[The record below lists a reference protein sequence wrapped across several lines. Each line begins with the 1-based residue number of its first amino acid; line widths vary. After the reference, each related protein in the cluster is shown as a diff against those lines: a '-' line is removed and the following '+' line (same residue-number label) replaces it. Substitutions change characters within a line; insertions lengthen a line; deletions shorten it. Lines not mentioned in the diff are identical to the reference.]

1 VTFHSPIA
9 ALRPAAASLCRARHA
24 GMAAL
29 VLAALA
35 SAFVSGPAVAAE
47 ETAALLNRAATAARQ
62 LNYTGTLVY
71 QHAGRVENSRLV
83 HLNESGKEFE
93 KLVNLEGPAREV
105 IRSNGEVRCY
115 YPDAKVVRIEPRT
128 FRNAFPSLSP
138 QQQKALTDYYEVR
151 KAEVDRVAGL
161 DVQAWIFEPKDGLR
175 YGQKLWFERTTGLLL
190 KARTQNERNEP
201 VEQFTFTDI
210 AIGGKLD
217 RDMVKPTWPPAP
229 PAWQVHEAGP
239 GEADAADTGWV
250 IRAAPPGF
258 SRVAE
263 GYRAL
268 RGKRSPVAH
277 IVYSDGLV
285 AVSVFV
291 EPAGGVHPVGL
302 LQQGG
307 VNVFVRDADGF
318 VVTALGEAPAA
329 TIRQIANSV
338 TRR

>member
-1 VTFHSPIA
+1 MTGYSAIA
-9 ALRPAAASLCRARHA
+9 ANVRAAAMLCRTARA
-24 GMAAL
+24 AMAAL
-29 VLAALA
+29 ATLVFVPLAAA
-35 SAFVSGPAVAAE
+35 QDAN
-47 ETAALLNRAATAARQ
+47 ALLTRAATAARL

-71 QHAGRVENSRLV
+71 QHAGRVETSRLV
-83 HLNESGKEFE
+83 HLNEAGSEFE
-93 KLVNLEGPAREV
+93 KLINLEGPAREV
-105 IRSNGEVRCY
+105 IRGNGEVRCY

-128 FRNAFPSLSP
+128 FRNAFPSLSS
-138 QQQKALTDYYEVR
+138 QQQKALTEYYEVR
-151 KAEVDRVAGL
+151 KAETDRVAGL
-161 DVQAWIFEPKDGLR
+161 DVQAWVFEPKDGLR
-175 YGQKLWFERTTGLLL
+175 YGEKLWFEGATGLLL
-190 KARTQNERNEP
+190 KARIQNERNEP
-201 VEQFTFTDI
+201 VEQFTFTDMS
-210 AIGGKLD
+210 IGGRID
-217 RDMVKPTWPPAP
+217 REMVKPTWPPAP
-229 PAWQVHEAGP
+229 TAWQVHEAGP

-250 IRAAPPGF
+250 VRAAPPGF

-263 GYRAL
+263 GYRTL

-307 VNVFVRDADGF
+307 VNVFIRDGDGY